1 MYAACIPYGGL
12 ICIVKLQFDSPPEST
27 HGRRMRGA
35 SLQVS
40 PPKVNKEG
48 PLQVLVTNLDYDEHK
63 GRIAIGRVTSG
74 KISRAETV
82 LIGRPGESRPPLH
95 ASLTERLHTPSAQ
108 GLVWVCVNRKQSIIW
123 SASSEVLT
131 DLPGL

>member
-1 MYAACIPYGGL
+1 M
-12 ICIVKLQFDSPPEST
+12 T
-27 HGRRMRGA
+27 GA

-95 ASLTERLHTPSAQ
+95 APLTKNSTHLLLHK
-108 GLVWVCVNRKQSIIW
+108 VWCVFARNRKQSIIW